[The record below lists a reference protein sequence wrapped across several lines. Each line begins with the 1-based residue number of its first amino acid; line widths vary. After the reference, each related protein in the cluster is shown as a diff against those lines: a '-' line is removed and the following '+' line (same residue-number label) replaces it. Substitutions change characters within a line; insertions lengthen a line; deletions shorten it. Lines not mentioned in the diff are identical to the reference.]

1 MDQIQTTKII
11 YVTDLIDD
19 LNNTSINDINEIND
33 TNDTNDI
40 NDTNDNEKKTIVF
53 TGTTTKYQM
62 KKIDPVKKEKKKRVE
77 TDTWGLDEIQ
87 LSFNT
92 QLEILKNIHL
102 LNGSKTNNKYN
113 KLTKTNNVNK
123 YSSLIVGHIKTKISS
138 YKQQDILKNIFLET
152 DFVSYDDV
160 IQLLN
165 DCDLKCHYC
174 SCETFLLYEFVR
186 EMKQWSL
193 DRINNDIGHNKNNLI
208 IACLECNLKRRR
220 TNKDSFMFTKNLKI
234 TREGL

>member
-1 MDQIQTTKII
+1 MDQSQTTKVI
-11 YVTDLIDD
+11 YVSDLIADA
-19 LNNTSINDINEIND
+19 NINKINETIE
-33 TNDTNDI
+33 TNS
-40 NDTNDNEKKTIVF
+40 EKKTIVF

-62 KKIDPVKKEKKKRVE
+62 KKIDHVKQKDKKKRVE

-87 LSFNT
+87 LSFDT
-92 QLEILKNIHL
+92 QLEILKNIYSINEL
-102 LNGSKTNNKYN
+102 KTN
-113 KLTKTNNVNK
+113 KLIKTTKVNK
-123 YSSLIVGHIKTKISS
+123 YSSLIVSHIKNKISS
-138 YKQQDILKNIFLET
+138 YKQQDILKNIFLESV
-152 DFVSYDDV
+152 FVSYDYV

-165 DCDLKCHYC
+165 DCNLKCYYC

-208 IACLECNLKRRR
+208 ISCLECNLKRRR

-234 TREGL
+234 SREGF